1 MIQGR
6 FSRNRWPILIGIGV
20 SIICLFWIKVQ
31 PSNIPNYT
39 DLMSGILSFSS
50 MATGF
55 LMASFALIP
64 ALPNSKLIQILK
76 TTNTDLKLLDRLLL
90 TIIGFIVSSILSL
103 FMFIFPATASGG
115 WARFVFSILLGF
127 FAFLIVEAMMV
138 IHILLKVIGTEYKKE
153 NK

>member
-1 MIQGR
+1 MTKGR
-6 FSRNRWPILIGIGV
+6 FSRNWLFIIIGIVVGM
-20 SIICLFWIKVQ
+20 ICWLGIKIE
-31 PSNIPNYT
+31 PSKIPNYT
-39 DLMSGILSFSS
+39 DFMSGILSFSS

-55 LMASFALIP
+55 LMVSFALIP

-76 TTNTDLKLLDRLLL
+76 ATNTDLKLLDRLLL

-115 WARFVFSILLGF
+115 WVRFLFSMLLGF
-127 FAFLIVEAMMV
+127 FAFSIAEAMMV

>member
-115 WARFVFSILLGF
+115 
-127 FAFLIVEAMMV
+127 
-138 IHILLKVIGTEYKKE
+138 
-153 NK
+153 

>member
-6 FSRNRWPILIGIGV
+6 FSRNRWPILIGIGI

-76 TTNTDLKLLDRLLL
+76 TTNTDLI
-90 TIIGFIVSSILSL
+90 TIIGFFVSSILSL
-103 FMFIFPATASGG
+103 FMFIFPATAGGG

-127 FAFLIVEAMMV
+127 FAFSIVEAMMV